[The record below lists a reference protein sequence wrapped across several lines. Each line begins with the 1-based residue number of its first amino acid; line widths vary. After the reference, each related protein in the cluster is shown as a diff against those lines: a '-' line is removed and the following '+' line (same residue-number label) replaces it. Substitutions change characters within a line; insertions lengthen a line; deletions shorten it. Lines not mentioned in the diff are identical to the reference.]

1 MNVPEKLL
9 YTSEHEW
16 VKMEEGQKATV
27 GMTAYAQEQ
36 LGDIAFIELP
46 EVGKSVK
53 QFDEICSIE
62 SIKAASD
69 VYAPLSGKVVEVNKK
84 LESSPQ
90 LINSSPYQDGWIVKI
105 EISDPNEKDKLM
117 NSIDYHAFL
126 NRPEK

>member
-1 MNVPEKLL
+1 MNIPEKLL

-16 VKMEEGQKATV
+16 VRMEGQKATV
-27 GMTAYAQEQ
+27 GITAYAQEQ
-36 LGDIAFIELP
+36 LGDITFVELP

-69 VYAPLSGKVVEVNKK
+69 LYAPLSGKVVELNKK

-90 LINSSPYQDGWIVKI
+90 LINNSPYQEGWIVKL

-117 NSIDYHAFL
+117 NSIGYRAFL

>member
-1 MNVPEKLL
+1 MNIPEKLL

-16 VKMEEGQKATV
+16 VRMEGEKATV
-27 GMTAYAQEQ
+27 GITAYAQEQ
-36 LGDIAFIELP
+36 LGDITFVELP

-69 VYAPLSGKVVEVNKK
+69 LYAPLSGKVVELNKK
-84 LESSPQ
+84 LESLPQ
-90 LINSSPYQDGWIVKI
+90 LINSSPYQEGWIVKL

-117 NSIDYHAFL
+117 NSIGYRAFL

>member
-1 MNVPEKLL
+1 MNIPEKFL

-16 VKMEEGQKATV
+16 VRIEGEKATI
-27 GMTAYAQEQ
+27 GITTYAQEQ
-36 LGDIAFIELP
+36 LGDVTFVDLP

-53 QFDEICSIE
+53 QFNELCSIE
-62 SIKAASD
+62 SVKAASD
-69 VYAPLSGKVVEVNKK
+69 VYAPLSGKVLEVNKK

-90 LINSSPYQDGWIVKI
+90 LINSSSYGEGWIVKL

-117 NSIDYHAFL
+117 SSVGYHAFL

>member
-16 VKMEEGQKATV
+16 VKMEGQKATV
-27 GMTAYAQEQ
+27 GITAYAQEQ
-36 LGDIAFIELP
+36 LGDIAFVELP

-53 QFDEICSIE
+53 QFDEVCSIE

-69 VYAPLSGKVVEVNKK
+69 IYAPLSGKVVEVNKK
-84 LESSPQ
+84 LDSSPQ
-90 LINSSPYQDGWIVKI
+90 LINSSSYQEGWIVKI

-117 NSIDYHAFL
+117 NSIDYRTFL

>member
-1 MNVPEKLL
+1 MNIPEKLL

-16 VKMEEGQKATV
+16 VRMEGQKATV
-27 GMTAYAQEQ
+27 GITAYAQEQ
-36 LGDIAFIELP
+36 LGDITFVELP

-53 QFDEICSIE
+53 QFGEICSIE
-62 SIKAASD
+62 SVKAASD
-69 VYAPLSGKVVEVNKK
+69 VYAPLSGKVVELNKK

-90 LINSSPYQDGWIVKI
+90 LINSFPYQEGWIIKL

-117 NSIDYHAFL
+117 NSIGYRAFL

>member
-1 MNVPEKLL
+1 MNIPEKLL

-16 VKMEEGQKATV
+16 VKMEGQKATV
-27 GMTAYAQEQ
+27 GITAYAQEQ

-84 LESSPQ
+84 LDSSPQ
-90 LINSSPYQDGWIVKI
+90 LINSSPYQEGWIVKI

-117 NSIDYHAFL
+117 NSIDYRTFL

>member
-16 VKMEEGQKATV
+16 VKMEGQKATV
-27 GMTAYAQEQ
+27 GITAYAQEQ
-36 LGDIAFIELP
+36 LGDIAFVELP

-53 QFDEICSIE
+53 QFDEVCSIE

-69 VYAPLSGKVVEVNKK
+69 IYAPLSGKVVEVNKK
-84 LESSPQ
+84 LDSSPQ
-90 LINSSPYQDGWIVKI
+90 LINSSPYQEGWIVKI

-117 NSIDYHAFL
+117 NSIDYRAFL

>member
-1 MNVPEKLL
+1 MNIPEKLL

-16 VKMEEGQKATV
+16 VKMEGQKATV
-27 GMTAYAQEQ
+27 GITMYAQEQ
-36 LGDIAFIELP
+36 LGDITFVELP

-62 SIKAASD
+62 SVKAASD
-69 VYAPLSGKVVEVNKK
+69 VYAPLSGKVVELNKK

-90 LINSSPYQDGWIVKI
+90 LINSSPYQEGWIVKL
-105 EISDPNEKDKLM
+105 EISDPNEKDNLM
-117 NSIDYHAFL
+117 NSIGYRAFL

>member
-1 MNVPEKLL
+1 MNIPEKLL

-16 VKMEEGQKATV
+16 VRMEGQKATV
-27 GMTAYAQEQ
+27 GITAYAQEQ
-36 LGDIAFIELP
+36 LGDITFVELP

-84 LESSPQ
+84 LDSSPQ
-90 LINSSPYQDGWIVKI
+90 LINSSPYQEGWIVKL

-117 NSIDYHAFL
+117 NSIGYRAFL
-126 NRPEK
+126 NGPEK

>member
-1 MNVPEKLL
+1 MNIPEKLL

-16 VKMEEGQKATV
+16 VKMEGQKATV
-27 GMTAYAQEQ
+27 GITMYAQEQ
-36 LGDIAFIELP
+36 LGDITFVELP

-53 QFDEICSIE
+53 QFDEICSVE

-69 VYAPLSGKVVEVNKK
+69 IYAPLSGKVVEVNKK

-90 LINSSPYQDGWIVKI
+90 LINSSPYQEGWIVKL

-117 NSIDYHAFL
+117 NSIGYRAFL

>member
-16 VKMEEGQKATV
+16 VKIEGGKATV
-27 GMTAYAQEQ
+27 GITAYAQEQ
-36 LGDIAFIELP
+36 LGDITFVELS

-69 VYAPLSGKVVEVNKK
+69 IYAPLSGKVVEVNKK
-84 LESSPQ
+84 LGSSPQ
-90 LINSSPYQDGWIVKI
+90 LINSSPYEEGWIVKL

-117 NSIDYHAFL
+117 NSIGYRAFL

>member
-16 VKMEEGQKATV
+16 VKMEEGQKATI
-27 GMTAYAQEQ
+27 GITAYAQEQ

-69 VYAPLSGKVVEVNKK
+69 IYAPLSGKVVEVNKK
-84 LESSPQ
+84 LDSSPQ
-90 LINSSPYQDGWIVKI
+90 LINSSPYQEGWIVKI

-117 NSIDYHAFL
+117 NSIDYRTFL

>member
-1 MNVPEKLL
+1 MNIPEKLL

-16 VKMEEGQKATV
+16 VRMEGQKATV
-27 GMTAYAQEQ
+27 GITAYAQEQ
-36 LGDIAFIELP
+36 LGDITFVELP

-69 VYAPLSGKVVEVNKK
+69 LYAPLSGKVVELNKK

-90 LINSSPYQDGWIVKI
+90 LINSSPYQEGWIVKL

-117 NSIDYHAFL
+117 NSIGYRAFL

>member
-1 MNVPEKLL
+1 MNIPEKLL

-16 VKMEEGQKATV
+16 VKMEGQKATV
-27 GMTAYAQEQ
+27 GITAYAQEQ
-36 LGDIAFIELP
+36 LGDITFVELP

-69 VYAPLSGKVVEVNKK
+69 LYAPLSGKVVEVNKK
-84 LESSPQ
+84 LDSSPQ
-90 LINSSPYQDGWIVKI
+90 LINSSPYQEGWIVKI

-117 NSIDYHAFL
+117 NSIGYRAFL

>member
-27 GMTAYAQEQ
+27 GITAYAQEQ
-36 LGDIAFIELP
+36 LGDIAFVELP

-117 NSIDYHAFL
+117 NSIDYRAFL